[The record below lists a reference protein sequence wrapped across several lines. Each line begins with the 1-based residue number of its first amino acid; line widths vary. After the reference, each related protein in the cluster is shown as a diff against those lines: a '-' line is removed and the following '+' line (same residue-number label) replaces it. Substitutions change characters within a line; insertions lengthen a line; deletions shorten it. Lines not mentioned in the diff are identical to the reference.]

1 MAVSDLIDK
10 INTRK
15 FIDDYIHLNN
25 ATGLIMIY
33 ADGSYLP

>member
-1 MAVSDLIDK
+1 MVGSDLIDK

-15 FIDDYIHLNN
+15 FIDDYICLNN

-33 ADGSYLP
+33 TDGSYLP